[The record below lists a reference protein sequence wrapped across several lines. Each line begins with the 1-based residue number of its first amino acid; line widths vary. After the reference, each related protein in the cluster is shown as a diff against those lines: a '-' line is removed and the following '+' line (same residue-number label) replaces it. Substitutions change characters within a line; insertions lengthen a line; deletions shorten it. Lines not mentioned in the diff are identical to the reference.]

1 MVDPIIASTCSF
13 VYEQGLNS
21 GVQDA
26 VSQVD
31 VAYVLQLTA
40 TYASSI

>member
-1 MVDPIIASTCSF
+1 MVDPNVVNTRSF

-40 TYASSI
+40 PYISSI